1 MSKIHCA
8 IGDVPNGK
16 RRGTQKECLDKGQV
30 RYYGIKHIDKSLIKP
45 KTGKKEKSKD
55 EIKQLELAGQL
66 GAINGKIN
74 SLSWKYKQQPNPD
87 KKALLKEEGLK
98 LIAES
103 EIIKKK
109 FDESN
114 RYSWNMSTMNR
125 AKHRFGSGWIGVS
138 NFIGLIS
145 VLEFTCYCSPIYC
158 RII

>member
-55 EIKQLELAGQL
+55 ELKQLELAGQL

-87 KKALLKEEGLK
+87 KKAILKEEGLK

-103 EIIKKK
+103 EAIKKK
-109 FDESN
+109 FDEISEKIKKTKEKEKK
-114 RYSWNMSTMNR
+114 REEKER
-125 AKHRFGSGWIGVS
+125 EKLIQEAKKDKNESKKES
-138 NFIGLIS
+138 KKKS
-145 VLEFTCYCSPIYC
+145 KKKSK
-158 RII
+158 